1 VSHVVSVDI
10 RVRDLDA
17 LEAAAKVCGFE
28 LRRGQRTYK
37 WFGESVGDYPIP
49 EGLTADQLGHCDHA
63 LALVGDRDAY
73 EVGLIAQADGSFR
86 LVFDFWG
93 PGRALLAAL
102 GGEKADR
109 LMAEYTMQAAE
120 RRCSELGWMT
130 TRDGAQLRV
139 YHPSGG
145 ELVVSTAGEVEA
157 LGFQGVG
164 CADATRAISEA
175 LGVEVGSSVKPEY
188 NLCQQT
194 IKRGE

>member
-10 RVRDLDA
+10 RVRDLDS

-37 WFGESVGDYPIP
+37 WYGRSVGDYPVP
-49 EGLTADQLGHCDHA
+49 EGMTADQLGHCDHA
-63 LALVGDRDAY
+63 LALVDNPTAY
-73 EVGLIAQADGSFR
+73 EVGLVGQADGSYR
-86 LVFDFWG
+86 LVFDYWG

-109 LMAEYTMQAAE
+109 LMAEYTITAAE
-120 RRCSELGWMT
+120 RRCSDLGWMT
-130 TRDGAQLRV
+130 QRQGDKLTV

-145 ELVVSTAGEVEA
+145 SLEVSTAGEV
-157 LGFQGVG
+157 V
-164 CADATRAISEA
+164 
-175 LGVEVGSSVKPEY
+175 GVEVGSSIKPEY